1 MAGEATGGPGLRG
14 YSRPVHRPAAAWR
27 REWSRC
33 GALAVGWLLVVAVV
47 PGCATG
53 EDDLDGSAPTVT
65 STPLPDPAA
74 AVTNGVDGRP
84 ADAVLDQALANLLA
98 AGSYRVSGSP
108 SADEPLDLRYAAGAT
123 LARPDDGGSG
133 ADPTAAVGRGV
144 TGTLTTQG
152 STFEILA
159 VDGQVF
165 VRGDL
170 TWLSTQV
177 APEALTTLGQKW
189 LLLPRS
195 AAVALASF
203 VDPDLF
209 ATALL
214 DPQGPLTPVGASVVT
229 DRPAWGLRSVETGAI
244 TWVTG
249 TGAVLPVQ
257 VERPGA
263 TATAGTLTFADVGA
277 EVALVAPAADQ
288 VVVVADAAPPV
299 G

>member
-1 MAGEATGGPGLRG
+1 
-14 YSRPVHRPAAAWR
+14 
-27 REWSRC
+27 
-33 GALAVGWLLVVAVV
+33 VVAVV

-214 DPQGPLTPVGASVVT
+214 DPQGH
-229 DRPAWGLRSVETGAI
+229 RPAGMGAAVRRDRGDHLGHRHRCGAPSAGGTARGHRHRRHADVRGRGGRGGPGRSCG
-244 TWVTG
+244 
-249 TGAVLPVQ
+249 
-257 VERPGA
+257 RPGGGGRRRCA
-263 TATAGTLTFADVGA
+263 TGRVSLGSGPGA
-277 EVALVAPAADQ
+277 
-288 VVVVADAAPPV
+288 
-299 G
+299 